1 MMKDDY
7 TITMMN
13 LKKSALVRRSEK
25 RHGFIIQTLEEGA
38 SKFIADISLKDCK
51 TMQSFLTRFAKNF
64 NSKRLLLS
72 IDSNSKIVEMLS
84 ESEST
89 ETETE
94 NDTNIPYSV
103 VDLNNLLLV
112 SKSKNGFEIESVSTG
127 LDKFLPDANLFGNY
141 YKYTYDF
148 ARSFSEN
155 IFSSLDGISIIISEE
170 AYNSMVA
177 IMAFNR
183 IDC

>member
-1 MMKDDY
+1 MKDNY

-25 RHGFIIQTLEEGA
+25 RHGFIIQTLEEGT

-51 TMQSFLTRFAKNF
+51 TMQSFLRRFAKVF
-64 NSKRLLLS
+64 DSKRLLLS
-72 IDSNSKIVEMLS
+72 VEANSKIIEMLS
-84 ESEST
+84 ESAET

-94 NDTNIPYSV
+94 NDTVPYSV
-103 VDLNNLLLV
+103 VDLSSLLLI
-112 SKSKNGFEIESVSTG
+112 SKSKNGFEIESLSTG
-127 LDKFLPDANLFGNY
+127 QDKFVADAKLLGNY

-170 AYNSMVA
+170 AYNSMIA
-177 IMAFNR
+177 IMTFNR

>member
-1 MMKDDY
+1 MKDNY
-7 TITMMN
+7 VLTIMN
-13 LKKSALVRRSEK
+13 LKTSALIRRSPK
-25 RHGFIIQTLEEGA
+25 NGFVVQTLEDGA
-38 SKFIADISLKDCK
+38 SKFIPDVLLKDSK
-51 TMQSFLTRFAKNF
+51 TMQSFLTKFVKEF
-64 NSKRLLLS
+64 DSKRLLLS
-72 IDSNSKIVEMLS
+72 VEANSKIIEMLS
-84 ESEST
+84 DSA

-94 NDTNIPYSV
+94 NNTNPIPYSI

-112 SKSKNGFEIESVSTG
+112 SKSKNGFEIESLSTG
-127 LDKFLPDANLFGNY
+127 LDKFLPNADLFGNY
-141 YKYTYDF
+141 YKYAYDF

-170 AYNSMVA
+170 AYNSMAA

>member
-1 MMKDDY
+1 MKDNY
-7 TITMMN
+7 TLTMIN
-13 LKKSALVRRSEK
+13 LQMSALVRRSEK

-51 TMQSFLTRFAKNF
+51 TMQSFLRRFAKVF
-64 NSKRLLLS
+64 DSKRLLLS
-72 IDSNSKIVEMLS
+72 VEANSKIIEMLS
-84 ESEST
+84 ESA

-94 NDTNIPYSV
+94 NDTNQIPYSV

-127 LDKFLPDANLFGNY
+127 LDKFLPDANLFGNS

>member
-1 MMKDDY
+1 MKDNY
-7 TITMMN
+7 VLTIMN
-13 LKKSALVRRSEK
+13 LKTSALIRRSNK
-25 RHGFIIQTLEEGA
+25 NGFIIQSLEEGA
-38 SKFIADISLKDCK
+38 SKFIADVSLKDCK
-51 TMQSFLTRFAKNF
+51 TMQSFLTRFAKKF
-64 NSKRLLLS
+64 DSKRLLLS
-72 IDSNSKIVEMLS
+72 VEANSKIIEMLS
-84 ESEST
+84 ESAET

-94 NDTNIPYSV
+94 NDTVPYSV
-103 VDLNNLLLV
+103 VDLSSLLLI
-112 SKSKNGFEIESVSTG
+112 SKSKNGFEIESLSTG
-127 LDKFLPDANLFGNY
+127 QDKFVADAKLFGNY

>member
-1 MMKDDY
+1 MKDNY
-7 TITMMN
+7 VLTIMN
-13 LKKSALVRRSEK
+13 LKTSALIRRSEK

-38 SKFIADISLKDCK
+38 SKFIADVSLKDCK
-51 TMQSFLTRFAKNF
+51 TMQSFLTRFAKKF
-64 NSKRLLLS
+64 DSKRLLLS
-72 IDSNSKIVEMLS
+72 VEANSKIIEMLS
-84 ESEST
+84 ESAET

-94 NDTNIPYSV
+94 NDTVPYSV
-103 VDLNNLLLV
+103 VDLSSLLLI
-112 SKSKNGFEIESVSTG
+112 SKSKNGFEIESLSTG
-127 LDKFLPDANLFGNY
+127 QDKFVADAKLFGNY
-141 YKYTYDF
+141 SKDTYDF

-170 AYNSMVA
+170 AYNSMIA

>member
-1 MMKDDY
+1 MKDNY
-7 TITMMN
+7 TLTMINFQM
-13 LKKSALVRRSEK
+13 SALVRRSEK

-38 SKFIADISLKDCK
+38 SKFIADVSLKDCK
-51 TMQSFLTRFAKNF
+51 TMQSFLRRFAKVF
-64 NSKRLLLS
+64 DSKRLLLS
-72 IDSNSKIVEMLS
+72 VEANSKIIEMLS
-84 ESEST
+84 ESAET

-94 NDTNIPYSV
+94 NDTVPYSV
-103 VDLNNLLLV
+103 VDLSSLLLI
-112 SKSKNGFEIESVSTG
+112 SKSKNGFEIESLSTG
-127 LDKFLPDANLFGNY
+127 QDKFIADAKLFGNY
-141 YKYTYDF
+141 HKYTYDF

-170 AYNSMVA
+170 AYNSMVV

>member
-1 MMKDDY
+1 MKDNY
-7 TITMMN
+7 VLTIMN
-13 LKKSALVRRSEK
+13 LKTSALIRRSNK
-25 RHGFIIQTLEEGA
+25 NGFIIQSLEEGA
-38 SKFIADISLKDCK
+38 SKFIADVSLKDCK
-51 TMQSFLTRFAKNF
+51 TMQSFLTRFAKKF
-64 NSKRLLLS
+64 DSKRLLLS
-72 IDSNSKIVEMLS
+72 VEANSKIIEMLS
-84 ESEST
+84 ESAET

-94 NDTNIPYSV
+94 NDTVPYSV
-103 VDLNNLLLV
+103 VDLSSLLLI

-127 LDKFLPDANLFGNY
+127 LDKFLPDANLFGKY

-148 ARSFSEN
+148 ARSFSGN

>member
-1 MMKDDY
+1 MKDNY
-7 TITMMN
+7 TLTMINFQM
-13 LKKSALVRRSEK
+13 SALVRRSEK

-38 SKFIADISLKDCK
+38 SKFIADVSLKDCK
-51 TMQSFLTRFAKNF
+51 TMQSFLTKFSKKF
-64 NSKRLLLS
+64 DSKRLLLS

-89 ETETE
+89 ETE
-94 NDTNIPYSV
+94 NDTNQIPYSV

-127 LDKFLPDANLFGNY
+127 LDKFLHDANLFGNY
-141 YKYTYDF
+141 HKYTYDF

>member
-1 MMKDDY
+1 MMKDNY
-7 TITMMN
+7 VLTIMN
-13 LKKSALVRRSEK
+13 LKTSALIRRSNK
-25 RHGFIIQTLEEGA
+25 NGFIIQSLEEGA
-38 SKFIADISLKDCK
+38 SKFIADVSLKDCK
-51 TMQSFLTRFAKNF
+51 TMQSFLTRFAKKF
-64 NSKRLLLS
+64 DSKRLLLS
-72 IDSNSKIVEMLS
+72 VEANSKIIEMLS
-84 ESEST
+84 ESAET

-94 NDTNIPYSV
+94 NDTVPYSV
-103 VDLNNLLLV
+103 VDLSSLLLI
-112 SKSKNGFEIESVSTG
+112 SKSKNGFEIESLSTG
-127 LDKFLPDANLFGNY
+127 QDKFVADAKLFGNY

-170 AYNSMVA
+170 AYNSMIA

>member
-1 MMKDDY
+1 MKDNY

-25 RHGFIIQTLEEGA
+25 RHGFIIQTLEEGT

-51 TMQSFLTRFAKNF
+51 TMQSFLRRFAKVF
-64 NSKRLLLS
+64 DSKRLLLS
-72 IDSNSKIVEMLS
+72 VEANSKIIEMLS
-84 ESEST
+84 ESAET

-94 NDTNIPYSV
+94 NDTVPYSV
-103 VDLNNLLLV
+103 VDLSSLLLI

-127 LDKFLPDANLFGNY
+127 LDKFLPDAKLFGNY

-170 AYNSMVA
+170 AYNSMGA

>member
-1 MMKDDY
+1 MKDNY
-7 TITMMN
+7 TLTMINFQM
-13 LKKSALVRRSEK
+13 SALVRRSEK

-38 SKFIADISLKDCK
+38 SKFIADVSLKDSK
-51 TMQSFLTRFAKNF
+51 TMQSFLTSFAKEF
-64 NSKRLLLS
+64 DSKRLLLS
-72 IDSNSKIVEMLS
+72 MDANSKIVEMLS
-84 ESEST
+84 ESA
-89 ETETE
+89 ETETK
-94 NDTNIPYSV
+94 NNANPIPYSI

-112 SKSKNGFEIESVSTG
+112 SKSKNGFEIESLATG
-127 LDKFLPDANLFGNY
+127 LDKFLPNADLFGNS
-141 YKYTYDF
+141 YKYAYDF

>member
-1 MMKDDY
+1 MKDNY
-7 TITMMN
+7 ALTLMN
-13 LKKSALVRRSEK
+13 FKTSALIRRSPK
-25 RHGFIIQTLEEGA
+25 NGFVVQTLEDGA
-38 SKFIADISLKDCK
+38 SKFIPDVSLKESK
-51 TMQSFLTRFAKNF
+51 TMQSFLTRFAKEF
-64 NSKRLLLS
+64 DSKRLLLS
-72 IDSNSKIVEMLS
+72 MDANSKIVEMLS
-84 ESEST
+84 ESA

-94 NDTNIPYSV
+94 NNANPIPFSIV
-103 VDLNNLLLV
+103 NLNNLLLV

-141 YKYTYDF
+141 HKYTYDF

>member
-1 MMKDDY
+1 MKDNY
-7 TITMMN
+7 VLTIMN
-13 LKKSALVRRSEK
+13 LKTSALIKRSEK
-25 RHGFIIQTLEEGA
+25 RHGFIIQSLEEGA
-38 SKFIADISLKDCK
+38 SKFIADVSLTDCK
-51 TMQSFLTRFAKNF
+51 TMQSVLTRFAKEF
-64 NSKRLLLS
+64 DSKRLLLS
-72 IDSNSKIVEMLS
+72 MDANSKIVEMLS
-84 ESEST
+84 ESA

-94 NDTNIPYSV
+94 NNANPIPYSI

-112 SKSKNGFEIESVSTG
+112 SKSKNGFEIESLSTG
-127 LDKFLPDANLFGNY
+127 LDKFLPNADLFGNY
-141 YKYTYDF
+141 YKYAYDF

>member
-1 MMKDDY
+1 MKDNY
-7 TITMMN
+7 ALTLMN
-13 LKKSALVRRSEK
+13 FKTSALIRRSPK
-25 RHGFIIQTLEEGA
+25 NGFVVQTLEDGA
-38 SKFIADISLKDCK
+38 SKFIADVSLKDCK

-84 ESEST
+84 EST

-94 NDTNIPYSV
+94 NDTSPIPYSV
-103 VDLNNLLLV
+103 VDLSTLLLV
-112 SKSKNGFEIESVSTG
+112 SKSKNGFEVESLSTG
-127 LDKFLPDANLFGNY
+127 QDKFVPNSDLFGNY

-148 ARSFSEN
+148 ARTFAYG
-155 IFSSLDGISIIISEE
+155 FFQDLDGISLLVSEE
-170 AYNSMVA
+170 AYNSLIS

>member
-1 MMKDDY
+1 MKDNY
-7 TITMMN
+7 VLTIMN
-13 LKKSALVRRSEK
+13 LKTSALIRRSNK
-25 RHGFIIQTLEEGA
+25 NGFIIQSLEEGA
-38 SKFIADISLKDCK
+38 SKFIADVSLKDCK
-51 TMQSFLTRFAKNF
+51 TMQSFLTRFAKKF
-64 NSKRLLLS
+64 DSKRLLLS
-72 IDSNSKIVEMLS
+72 VEANSKIIEMLS
-84 ESEST
+84 ESAET

-94 NDTNIPYSV
+94 NDTVPYSV
-103 VDLNNLLLV
+103 VDLSSLLLI
-112 SKSKNGFEIESVSTG
+112 SKSKNGFEIESLSTG
-127 LDKFLPDANLFGNY
+127 QDKFVADAKLFGNY

-170 AYNSMVA
+170 AYNSMIA

>member
-1 MMKDDY
+1 MKDNY
-7 TITMMN
+7 VLTIMN
-13 LKKSALVRRSEK
+13 LKTSALIRRSEK

-38 SKFIADISLKDCK
+38 SKFIADVSLKDCK
-51 TMQSFLTRFAKNF
+51 TMQSFLTRFAKKF
-64 NSKRLLLS
+64 DSKRLLLS
-72 IDSNSKIVEMLS
+72 VEANSKIIEMLS
-84 ESEST
+84 ESAET

-94 NDTNIPYSV
+94 NDTVPYSV
-103 VDLNNLLLV
+103 VDLSSLLLI
-112 SKSKNGFEIESVSTG
+112 SKSKNGFESESLSTG
-127 LDKFLPDANLFGNY
+127 QDKFVADAKLFGNY

-170 AYNSMVA
+170 AYNSMIA

>member
-1 MMKDDY
+1 MKDNY
-7 TITMMN
+7 VLTIMN
-13 LKKSALVRRSEK
+13 LKTSALIRRSEK
-25 RHGFIIQTLEEGA
+25 RRGFIIQSLEEEA
-38 SKFIADISLKDCK
+38 SKFIADVSLKDCK
-51 TMQSFLTRFAKNF
+51 TMQSFLRRFAKKF
-64 NSKRLLLS
+64 DSKRLLLS

-94 NDTNIPYSV
+94 NDTVPYSI

-127 LDKFLPDANLFGNY
+127 LDKFLPDANLFGND

>member
-1 MMKDDY
+1 MKDNY
-7 TITMMN
+7 TLTM
-13 LKKSALVRRSEK
+13 LHFKTSALVRRSPK
-25 RHGFIIQTLEEGA
+25 NGFVVQTLEDGA
-38 SKFIADISLKDCK
+38 SKFIPDVLLKDSK
-51 TMQSFLTRFAKNF
+51 TMQSFLTSFAKEF
-64 NSKRLLLS
+64 DSKRLLLS
-72 IDSNSKIVEMLS
+72 MDANSKIVEMLP
-84 ESEST
+84 EST

-94 NDTNIPYSV
+94 NDTNKVPYSV

-112 SKSKNGFEIESVSTG
+112 SKSKNGFEIESLSTG
-127 LDKFLPDANLFGNY
+127 QDKFVPDSKLFGNY

-170 AYNSMVA
+170 AYNSMIA